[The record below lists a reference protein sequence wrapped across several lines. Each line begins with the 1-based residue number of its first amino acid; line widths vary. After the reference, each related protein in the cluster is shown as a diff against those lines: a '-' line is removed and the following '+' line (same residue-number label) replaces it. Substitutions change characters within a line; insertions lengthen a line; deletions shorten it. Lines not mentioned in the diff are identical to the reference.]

1 VKQMALDG
9 IEIAYLDQGEGPI
22 IIAAHCGP
30 ASHKEWLPL
39 IEKLGLEW
47 RVLAPRGRLGETE
60 AIQHLAGAKPA
71 IGRLDCLLRA
81 LCGQLTTTSAC
92 S

>member
-1 VKQMALDG
+1 MKQMAVDG

-22 IIAAHCGP
+22 IIAAHCGS

-39 IEKLGLEW
+39 IEKLGPEW

-60 AIQHLAGAKPA
+60 AIRHLADAKPA
-71 IGRLDCLLRA
+71 IGLECLLRA
-81 LCGQLTTTSAC
+81 LCGQLTTTSPC

>member
-1 VKQMALDG
+1 MKQMAVDG

-22 IIAAHCGP
+22 IIAAHCGS

-39 IEKLGLEW
+39 IEKLGPEW
-47 RVLAPRGRLGETE
+47 RVLAPRGHLGETE
-60 AIQHLAGAKPA
+60 AISISPA
-71 IGRLDCLLRA
+71 LSQPYFSCLLRA
-81 LCGQLTTTSAC
+81 LCGQLTTTSPC